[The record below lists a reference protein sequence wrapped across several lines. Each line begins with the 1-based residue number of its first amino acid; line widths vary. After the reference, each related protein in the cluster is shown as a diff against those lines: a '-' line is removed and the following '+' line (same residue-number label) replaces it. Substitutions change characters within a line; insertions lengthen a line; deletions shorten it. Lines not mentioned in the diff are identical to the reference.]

1 MKQKIPADTII
12 RTVVLTIALINQ
24 ILTARGKNPLPFAE
38 NEIYELLTYLF
49 TVGASVWA
57 WWKNNSFTQA
67 AIKADSFMHALKSR
81 SIQDSENERRKES

>member
-49 TVGASVWA
+49 TIGASVWA

-67 AIKADSFMHALKSR
+67 ALKADNFMNALKSR
-81 SIQDSENERRKES
+81 NSQENERRKES

>member
-1 MKQKIPADTII
+1 MQFCQIQRLWF

-49 TVGASVWA
+49 TIGASVWA

-67 AIKADSFMHALKSR
+67 ALKADNFMNALKSR
-81 SIQDSENERRKES
+81 NSQENERRKES